1 MSAQGGREDG
11 AGMEVGIGIPNTV
24 PGVSGNELV
33 SWAAE
38 AEQAGFSTLATLDR
52 LVYDNYESLTV
63 LAAAAAVTSRVKL
76 MTGILIAPLHTNAA
90 LLAKQ
95 VATVDRLSDGRL
107 ALGLAVGSRPD
118 DFAASGTPHAGRG
131 SRLDAQIDELRRL
144 WAGERR
150 GFAGGVGPTPT
161 RHGGPPMVFGGH
173 SPAAIRRAANSGSG
187 WISGSGGLGMFRKG
201 SGAVRAEWARAGRDG
216 RPRTYAL
223 VYFSLGDRADELA
236 NAYLRDYYGFAPP
249 YAQAVVNAAAI
260 GADAVRQTVRD
271 FAAAGCD
278 ELIMAPCSAD
288 PDQIKLLSEAVA
300 DAR

>member
-1 MSAQGGREDG
+1 MDI
-11 AGMEVGIGIPNTV
+11 GIGLPNTV
-24 PGVSGNELV
+24 PGVAGRELV
-33 SWAAE
+33 GWAAD
-38 AEQAGFSTLATLDR
+38 AERAGFSTLATLDR

-63 LAAAAAVTSRVKL
+63 LAAAAAVTQHVKL

-95 VATVDRLSDGRL
+95 VATVDRLSGGRL

-131 SRLDAQIDELRRL
+131 DRLDAQIDELRRL

-161 RHGGPPMVFGGH
+161 RHGGPPLVFGGH
-173 SPAAIRRAANSGSG
+173 SAAAIRRAATTGSG
-187 WISGSGGLGMFRKG
+187 WISGSGGVGMFRQG
-201 SGAVRAEWARAGRDG
+201 AEAVRAQWTRVGRDD
-216 RPRTYAL
+216 RPRLYAL
-223 VYFSLGDRADELA
+223 VYFSLGERAAEQA

-260 GADAVRQTVRD
+260 GADAVRRTVQD

-278 ELIMAPCSAD
+278 EVIMSPCSAD